1 MLLTTDIGNTNIT
14 LGLFERDK
22 YVNEFRLPS
31 DRDLEQ
37 CEYEN
42 LLKSIFKDYSIDG
55 CVIGSVVTELD
66 EKFKNAVENVFEV
79 EPVVVSNKIDCGVKI
94 IADEPD
100 EVGADRIANASAV
113 AKMDIGAAIV
123 VDFGT
128 ATTFD
133 IVNSKKEFCGGIIIP
148 GLKTQLKSLYN
159 TTSKLPQIEMDF
171 SPVAVAQNT
180 KDAILAGVIR
190 GSACAVDGL
199 VEQCE
204 KELNENVKLI
214 ATGGYSGLIANYM
227 KRKFDYVNPILTLEG
242 LKYIY
247 ELNSADVKSKELKY
261 TQSKN
266 A

>member
-1 MLLTTDIGNTNIT
+1 MLLTSDIGNTNIT
-14 LGLFERDK
+14 LGLFERNK
-22 YVNEFRLPS
+22 YINEFRLPS
-31 DRDLEQ
+31 DKDLEQ
-37 CEYEN
+37 NEYEN
-42 LLKSIFKDYSIDG
+42 LLKSIFKDYNING

-66 EKFKNAVENVFEV
+66 GKFKNAVKNVFGL
-79 EPVVVSNKIDCGVKI
+79 EPVVVSNKINCGVKI
-94 IADEPD
+94 VADEPD

-113 AKMDIGAAIV
+113 AKMNIGAAIV

-148 GLKTQLKSLYN
+148 GLKTQLKSLYSA
-159 TTSKLPQIEMDF
+159 TSKLPQIEMDF

-190 GSACAVDGL
+190 GCACAVDGL
-199 VEQCE
+199 IEQCE
-204 KELNENVKLI
+204 KELNENVKLV

-227 KRKFDYVNPILTLEG
+227 KRKFDYMNPILTLEG

-247 ELNSADVKSKELKY
+247 ELNKIDLKHKEFKIC
-261 TQSKN
+261 QE
-266 A
+266 

>member
-1 MLLTTDIGNTNIT
+1 MLLTIDIGNANIT
-14 LGLFERDK
+14 LGLFEQDEFK
-22 YVNEFRLPS
+22 DEFRLAS
-31 DRDLEQ
+31 DKNLNQ
-37 CEYEN
+37 IEYEN
-42 LLKSIFKDYSIDG
+42 LLKSIFKDYNIDG

-66 EKFKNAVENVFEV
+66 KKFKNAVKNVFGL
-79 EPVVVSNKIDCGVKI
+79 EPVIVSNKIKCGVKI
-94 IADEPD
+94 VADEPE

-113 AKMDIGAAIV
+113 AKMNIGAVIV

-133 IVNSKKEFCGGIIIP
+133 IVNSKNEFCGGIIIP
-148 GLKTQLKSLYN
+148 GLKTQLKSLYSA
-159 TTSKLPQIEMDF
+159 TSKLPQIEMDF

-190 GSACAVDGL
+190 GCACAVDGL

-204 KELNENVKLI
+204 KELSEKVKLI
-214 ATGGYSGLIANYM
+214 ATGGYSGFMANYM

-247 ELNSADVKSKELKY
+247 ELNMTNLKHKEPKIC
-261 TQSKN
+261 QE
-266 A
+266 